1 MKGKGRNFF
10 LSCYKLRS
18 LCGEDIAL
26 ELRRRSDWRLRP
38 GPGSM
43 SGGDCSL
50 GWEGMKLLKECRS
63 RVQGPGTRAP
73 EMLPGAGN
81 RGAQ

>member
-1 MKGKGRNFF
+1 MKGKGRNFI

-18 LCGEDIAL
+18 LCGEDTVL
-26 ELRRRSDWRLRP
+26 EFRKRSGWCLRP
-38 GPGSM
+38 GPGSL
-43 SGGDCSL
+43 SGGDGSL

-73 EMLPGAGN
+73 EMLPGVGN
-81 RGAQ
+81 TGTQ